1 MVFRGEFYEANPGS
15 STRNTEANRSTSNL
29 NRPHMSSRRI
39 PALLPLPSGAVNEDV
54 KNAISPEGRAEA
66 EAELKELTEVRRP
79 AIVAAIKAAREDG
92 DLSENA
98 EYHAAR
104 EEQGMNEARILVLE
118 ELLASATVVEA
129 SGGDTVG
136 PGSQVSFRDSST
148 EKVTDVTLVH
158 RLEADLTEGKL
169 STESPIAKAL
179 IGASKGDQ
187 VTVATPS
194 GAKTLEIL
202 AVG

>member
-29 NRPHMSSRRI
+29 IRPHMFDNKDSPHRY
-39 PALLPLPSGAVNEDV
+39 ADPLVNEDV
-54 KNAISPEGRAEA
+54 KNAISPQGRAEA
-66 EAELKELTEVRRP
+66 EAELRELTEVRRP
-79 AIVAAIKAAREDG
+79 AIVAAIKAAREEG

-104 EEQGMNEARILVLE
+104 EEQGMNEARIRVLE

-129 SGGDTVG
+129 SRGDTVDT
-136 PGSQVSFRDSST
+136 GSKVSFRDSST
-148 EKVTDVTLVH
+148 DEVTDVTLVH
-158 RLEADLTEGKL
+158 RLEANLADGKL
-169 STESPIAKAL
+169 SIESPIAKAL
-179 IGASKGDQ
+179 LGASQGDQ

-194 GAKTLEIL
+194 GSKTLEVL

>member
-1 MVFRGEFYEANPGS
+1 
-15 STRNTEANRSTSNL
+15 
-29 NRPHMSSRRI
+29 
-39 PALLPLPSGAVNEDV
+39 VNQDV

-79 AIVAAIKAAREDG
+79 AIVAAIKAAREEG
-92 DLSENA
+92 DLGENA

-104 EEQGMNEARILVLE
+104 EEQGLNEARIRVLE
-118 ELLASATVVEA
+118 ELLANATVVEA
-129 SGGDTVG
+129 AAGDTVG

-148 EKVTDVTLVH
+148 DEVSDVTLVH
-158 RLEADLTEGKL
+158 RLEANPAEGKL
-169 STESPIAKAL
+169 SVESPIATAL
-179 IGASKGDQ
+179 LGGSKGDR

-194 GAKTLEIL
+194 GSKTLEIL

>member
-1 MVFRGEFYEANPGS
+1 
-15 STRNTEANRSTSNL
+15 
-29 NRPHMSSRRI
+29 
-39 PALLPLPSGAVNEDV
+39 VNQDV

-66 EAELKELTEVRRP
+66 EAELEELTEVRRP
-79 AIVAAIKAAREDG
+79 AIVAAIKAAREEG
-92 DLSENA
+92 DLSENT

-104 EEQGMNEARILVLE
+104 EDQGLNEARIRVLE

-129 SGGDTVG
+129 TGGDTVG

-148 EKVTDVTLVH
+148 DEVTEVTLVH

-169 STESPIAKAL
+169 SVESPIARAL
-179 IGASKGDQ
+179 LGASSGDR

-194 GAKTLEIL
+194 GSKTLEIV

>member
-1 MVFRGEFYEANPGS
+1 MNQ
-15 STRNTEANRSTSNL
+15 
-29 NRPHMSSRRI
+29 
-39 PALLPLPSGAVNEDV
+39 DV
-54 KNAISPEGRAEA
+54 TNAISPEGRAEA

-79 AIVAAIKAAREDG
+79 AIVAAIKAAREEG

-104 EEQGMNEARILVLE
+104 EEQGMNEARIRVLE
-118 ELLASATVVEA
+118 ELLASATIVEA
-129 SGGDTVG
+129 SGGETVG

-158 RLEADLTEGKL
+158 RLEADLAEGKL

-179 IGASKGDQ
+179 LGASKGDQ
-187 VTVATPS
+187 VTVSTPS
-194 GAKTLEIL
+194 GAKTLEVL

>member
-1 MVFRGEFYEANPGS
+1 MCS
-15 STRNTEANRSTSNL
+15 S
-29 NRPHMSSRRI
+29 RI
-39 PALLPLPSGAVNEDV
+39 PAPVRLPLPSGAVNEDV
-54 KNAISPEGRAEA
+54 KNAISPEGQAEA

-79 AIVAAIKAAREDG
+79 AIVAAIKAAREEG

-104 EEQGMNEARILVLE
+104 EEQGMNEARIRVLE
-118 ELLASATVVEA
+118 ELLASATIVEA
-129 SGGDTVG
+129 SSGGIVG

-148 EKVTDVTLVH
+148 DDVTDVTLVH

-169 STESPIAKAL
+169 SVESPIAKAL
-179 IGASKGDQ
+179 LGTTKGDQ
-187 VTVATPS
+187 VSVATPS
-194 GAKTLEIL
+194 GSKTLEIL